1 MGICM
6 LVRKKLRRGISELVI
21 ILALVAIVIPIVMV
35 VQGWLSSR
43 AGSLENMNV
52 IQPLSGYLVS
62 RSYTNGEEVITI
74 GIRNQG
80 QTSYNVTKFKAILA
94 NGAVVDARE
103 ASGGG
108 QVILNPS
115 SEKILVIT
123 VTTGATRVRGLIIV
137 ASEVAT
143 NKQIE
148 IPINLG

>member
-1 MGICM
+1 M

-43 AGSLENMNV
+43 AGSLENMNIV
-52 IQPLSGYLVS
+52 QPLSGYLVS
-62 RSYTNGEEVITI
+62 RTYTNGEEVITV
-74 GIRNQG
+74 GLRNQG
-80 QTSYNVTKFKAILA
+80 QTSYKVTEFKAILT
-94 NGAVVDARE
+94 NGTVVEARNALSNE
-103 ASGGG
+103 
-108 QVILNPS
+108 QVTLEPG
-115 SEKILVIT
+115 SEKIFVIAVSSGT
-123 VTTGATRVRGLIIV
+123 TRVRGLIVV

>member
-1 MGICM
+1 M

-80 QTSYNVTKFKAILA
+80 QTSYNVIKFKAILA
-94 NGAVVDARE
+94 NGTVVEARE

>member
-80 QTSYNVTKFKAILA
+80 QTSYNVIKFKAILA
-94 NGAVVDARE
+94 NGTVVEARE

-123 VTTGATRVRGLIIV
+123 VTTGATRVRG
-137 ASEVAT
+137 
-143 NKQIE
+143 
-148 IPINLG
+148 